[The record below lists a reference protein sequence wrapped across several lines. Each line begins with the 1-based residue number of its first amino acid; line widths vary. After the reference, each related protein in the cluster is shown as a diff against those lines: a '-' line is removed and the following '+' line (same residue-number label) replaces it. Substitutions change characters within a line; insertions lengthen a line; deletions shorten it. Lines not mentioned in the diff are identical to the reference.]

1 MQPHSPQQR
10 GFSLVELLIVI
21 TCIGIIAAIA
31 IPYMMQAK
39 QAAHGAS
46 AVSSLRVIYSSQASY
61 RTASGVY
68 GDLATLGN
76 ANYIAD
82 PSLRAGLKGDYNF
95 AITLGDPALGGD
107 ARIYYRANATPA
119 SSPARWLHYMID
131 ASGVMRFEQGAPA
144 TINSS
149 PMD

>member
-1 MQPHSPQQR
+1 MRLHPPTQR
-10 GFSLVELLIVI
+10 GFSLIELLIVI

-31 IPYMMQAK
+31 IPYMVQAK

-61 RTASGVY
+61 RTATGIY

-95 AITLGDPALGGD
+95 AITVGDPVLGD

-119 SSPARWLHYMID
+119 TSPARWLHYMID

>member
-1 MQPHSPQQR
+1 MRSPSPTQR
-10 GFSLVELLIVI
+10 GFSLIELLIVVA
-21 TCIGIIAAIA
+21 CIGIIASLA
-31 IPYMMQAK
+31 IPYMIQAK

-61 RTASGVY
+61 RTASGSY

-76 ANYIAD
+76 ANYLAD

-95 AITLGDPALGGD
+95 AITLGDPALGD
-107 ARIYYRANATPA
+107 ATIYYKADATPA
-119 SSPARWLHYMID
+119 TSPARWLHYMID

-144 TINSS
+144 TLNSS

>member
-1 MQPHSPQQR
+1 MPSTSHTQR
-10 GFSLVELLIVI
+10 GFSLIELLIVV
-21 TCIGIIAAIA
+21 TCIGIIAALA
-31 IPYMMQAK
+31 IPYMVQAK

-46 AVSSLRVIYSSQASY
+46 AVSSLRLIHSSEASY
-61 RTASGVY
+61 RTASGSY

-76 ANYIAD
+76 TNYIND

-95 AITLGDPALGGD
+95 AITVGDPVLGDST
-107 ARIYYRANATPA
+107 IYYRANATPA
-119 SSPARWLHYMID
+119 SSPERWLHYMID
-131 ASGVMRFEQGAPA
+131 ASGVMRFQQAAPA